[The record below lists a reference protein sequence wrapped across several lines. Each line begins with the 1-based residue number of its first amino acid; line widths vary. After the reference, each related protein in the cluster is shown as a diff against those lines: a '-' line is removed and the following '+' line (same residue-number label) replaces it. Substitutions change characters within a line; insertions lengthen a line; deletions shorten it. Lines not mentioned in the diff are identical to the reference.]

1 MVVAEAT
8 DEVGVPVEPQALVFF
23 DQFEVER
30 LHGFPLLPS
39 KHLQVTFQL

>member
-8 DEVGVPVEPQALVFF
+8 DEVGVTVDPQALVFF
-23 DQFEVER
+23 DQLEVEC
-30 LHGFPLLPS
+30 LHGLSLLPS